1 MTERSSLTVL
11 EAAVA
16 QLSGVVGL
24 LPVSI
29 GRVAQ
34 DQARASGLGAWDGLA
49 QYGAIGIFVL
59 VLGLAV
65 RVLYNRAVEDLTYHR
80 TRADRLEEELRAL
93 NTTIRNEYLAT
104 ISKATEAISDA
115 VAVLEPPKRG
125 R

>member
-1 MTERSSLTVL
+1 VL
-11 EAAVA
+11 EATTA
-16 QLSGVVGL
+16 QLSSVVGHL
-24 LPVSI
+24 LIPV
-29 GRVAQ
+29 GGFAQ
-34 DQARASGLGAWDGLA
+34 DQAQAGGLGAWDGLT
-49 QYGAIGIFVL
+49 QYGAIGIFVI